1 MLNKL
6 RWEVLIR
13 FVDIGANCWS
23 SRFKINFHNDKII
36 TTCFITVNENC
47 SYPSQL
53 VQNRHQNRGICK
65 GSSLKDDGV
74 VSVFLIDDL
83 SDNPAA
89 VDWVIP
95 LSCIDNQMGDE
106 GANISEACIV
116 IPDTVSFKA
125 YSQNDGSSNSYDT
138 TYSAIHLCACFKPR
152 TGFTTIQTFVCLS
165 SATNWIY
172 NNINRYVMAVLIPKM
187 MDPQI
192 HMTQHIPRFWC
203 LFWTSWLG

>member
-1 MLNKL
+1 M
-6 RWEVLIR
+6 
-13 FVDIGANCWS
+13 
-23 SRFKINFHNDKII
+23 
-36 TTCFITVNENC
+36 
-47 SYPSQL
+47 
-53 VQNRHQNRGICK
+53 K

-116 IPDTVSFKA
+116 IPDTVSFKT

-138 TYSAIHLCACFKPR
+138 TYSAILMSVLDKLTWITAILVYCDETGSYNFVIMKIYFKP
-152 TGFTTIQTFVCLS
+152 
-165 SATNWIY
+165 
-172 NNINRYVMAVLIPKM
+172 
-187 MDPQI
+187 
-192 HMTQHIPRFWC
+192 
-203 LFWTSWLG
+203 